1 MFDIH
6 RKTDHHLN
14 SQILKNIKSKECL
27 IMAEKKFKVTA
38 ETGIHARPAT
48 QLVNKAGQYESE
60 ITLEY
65 NGKSVNLKSIMGVMS
80 LGVGQGADV
89 TIKAEGPDA
98 DDAIKGLDEIMK
110 QGLAE

>member
-1 MFDIH
+1 
-6 RKTDHHLN
+6 
-14 SQILKNIKSKECL
+14 
-27 IMAEKKFKVTA
+27 MAEKTFKITA

-60 ITLEY
+60 VTLAY

-80 LGVGQGADV
+80 LGVGQGSEV

-98 DDAIKGLDEIMK
+98 DQAIQGLDEVMM
-110 QGLAE
+110 QGLAD

>member
-1 MFDIH
+1 
-6 RKTDHHLN
+6 
-14 SQILKNIKSKECL
+14 
-27 IMAEKKFKVTA
+27 MAEKNFTITA

-60 ITLEY
+60 VSLAY

-80 LGVGQGADV
+80 LGVGQGAEV

-98 DDAIKGLDEIMK
+98 EEAIQGLDEIMK